1 MTATS
6 DSQTNPQT
14 GPEAHR
20 REFVRASSAVIETAP
35 DGMTVDVLA
44 RGSRASMARFRLEAD
59 AVGRAVRHRTVDE
72 LWYVTAGGGELWT
85 HQPHNNQ
92 SAAEERV
99 RVLGP
104 GDSLLI
110 EAGTCFQVRTQSDG
124 LDVVA
129 TTVPPWPGEEE
140 ALLVAGKWT
149 PTLSAGGN
157 SSFSV
162 TTALPDEANALA
174 ALALRAKAWW
184 RYDDAF
190 LAACKAELRV
200 ADAQIQAGQVLVARD
215 PSGILGFAGF
225 HFGSDGCCEL
235 SHCFVEPV
243 HMSRGV
249 GNALMAAVRTTLTAG
264 GVASLLIQAD
274 PGAAPFY
281 ERVGAVL
288 KGTMPSLSIP
298 GRDLPLLELI
308 IEPESLS
315 EARK

>member
-1 MTATS
+1 M
-6 DSQTNPQT
+6 
-14 GPEAHR
+14 
-20 REFVRASSAVIETAP
+20 
-35 DGMTVDVLA
+35 
-44 RGSRASMARFRLEAD
+44 
-59 AVGRAVRHRTVDE
+59 
-72 LWYVTAGGGELWT
+72 
-85 HQPHNNQ
+85 
-92 SAAEERV
+92 
-99 RVLGP
+99 LGP

-157 SSFSV
+157 TSFSV

-200 ADAQIQAGQVLVARD
+200 ADAQIRLVVLVARD
-215 PSGILGFAGF
+215 QWILGFAGF
-225 HFGSDGCCEL
+225 HFGSDGCWEL

-249 GNALMAAVRTTLTAG
+249 GSVDG
-264 GVASLLIQAD
+264 GSAHDFDCRRRCVVAD
-274 PGAAPFY
+274 PGGPRAAPFY
-281 ERVGAVL
+281 ERVG
-288 KGTMPSLSIP
+288 
-298 GRDLPLLELI
+298 DC
-308 IEPESLS
+308 
-315 EARK
+315 